1 MDTPSGQGLCNEGR
15 SQSCKTR
22 GGGGQPT
29 QALGLSPQ
37 LKKLNAKDEVM
48 PTSKTAKTASRNRI
62 DDSIRRVF

>member
-1 MDTPSGQGLCNEGR
+1 MKDGVRAVKPGV
-15 SQSCKTR
+15 
-22 GGGGQPT
+22 GGGQPT